1 MIKIK
6 QVTTRRVEV
15 SWETGD
21 DYNYLKTIE
30 TLINIKNKDKEQIIG
45 LKEEYM

>member
-1 MIKIK
+1 MIWIK

-21 DYNYLKTIE
+21 DYLYLQALKV
-30 TLINIKNKDKEQIIG
+30 LVDSRNKDKEKIIG
-45 LKEEYM
+45 LKEEYI